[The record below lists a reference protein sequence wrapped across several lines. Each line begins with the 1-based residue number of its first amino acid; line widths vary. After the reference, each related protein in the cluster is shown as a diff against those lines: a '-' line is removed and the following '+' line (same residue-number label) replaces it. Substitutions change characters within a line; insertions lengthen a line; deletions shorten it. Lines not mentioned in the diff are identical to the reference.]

1 MNIHRRRTVLSQHPH
16 QAALVDVFLHE
27 HARHVGNA
35 DAFERSGADGERAV
49 GAKIAVDADRLRSL
63 RTLELPFV
71 AEQIDVGDAVVR
83 DQVGRRTW
91 RTARAQICGR
101 GHAHLR
107 GSAKAPRD
115 ELRVGQLAETDR
127 QIHAFLNQ
135 IDIAV
140 AQHQINGQAGIQT
153 TETEHRGHYVQLA
166 KRHRGMNPQQPGR
179 AVLQIAKTTLQIRY
193 LVQDMAATLVIL
205 AAGFGR
211 AQLPSGA
218 IEQPHT

>member
-1 MNIHRRRTVLSQHPH
+1 MDIHRRRTVLSQHPH
-16 QAALVDVFLHE
+16 QAAFVDVFLHE
-27 HARHVGNA
+27 HARHVSNA

-71 AEQIDVGDAVVR
+71 AEQIVIGDAVVR

-91 RTARAQICGR
+91 RSARAQIFGR
-101 GHAHLR
+101 SHAHPR
-107 GSAKAPRD
+107 GSAKAPRY
-115 ELRVGQLAETDR
+115 ELRVGQLAKTDS

-140 AQHQINGQAGIQT
+140 AQHQINRQAGIQT
-153 TETEHRGHYVQLA
+153 TETEHGGQYVELA
-166 KRHRGMNPQQPGR
+166 KRHRSMNPQQPGR
-179 AVLQIAKTTLQIRY
+179 SVLQIAKTALQIRD

-205 AAGFGR
+205 AAGFGW